1 MSIHVDHKR
10 RKSEILA
17 KSIKL
22 FARDGYKDVTFQLLA
37 DYCGLAR
44 TALYRYFHNKRQ
56 IFDAAILE
64 AERRIALQYVQVLR
78 TESSAAMRL
87 ERICAVVATQLYE
100 NREFLSV
107 IVDFIL
113 SMAHAGHD
121 MSRRVVLH
129 TIMVRRL
136 FHSLVAEGVRRGEF
150 RASLSPDAAT
160 DLLYAIV
167 EAHVLRLT
175 VSNSASLS
183 DALMEYSLVIDSF
196 KKESTSGK

>member
-1 MSIHVDHKR
+1 M
-10 RKSEILA
+10 
-17 KSIKL
+17 
-22 FARDGYKDVTFQLLA
+22 QA
-37 DYCGLAR
+37 DPQHA
-44 TALYRYFHNKRQ
+44 
-56 IFDAAILE
+56 
-64 AERRIALQYVQVLR
+64 
-78 TESSAAMRL
+78 
-87 ERICAVVATQLYE
+87 
-100 NREFLSV
+100 LSV
-107 IVDFIL
+107 IIDFIL

-196 KKESTSGK
+196 KKECTSGK